1 MLGSRLC
8 AEPPSSLTQSR
19 NKEKTR
25 TVTLL
30 LKEIITEGREPDVQ
44 LVVPSQKTY
53 GVYLP

>member
-19 NKEKTR
+19 NKKTR